1 VSQFNF
7 DQTNPYQSP
16 PTAAPLA
23 PVSSQA
29 NLQHL
34 KMLKDFR
41 SQIVALGAF
50 WIIIGG
56 LAAIM
61 GIFATSF
68 LITANDVAPQTLAM
82 MCGIIVVLGL
92 AWVTLGVLACLKQ
105 MWAVYVGL
113 VLSYISLVG
122 NLINLNIC
130 GLVILVVVII
140 QAHRVIGWAGQ
151 LTRARIPLNTRPE
164 QLSMPLQ
171 FPQA

>member
-1 VSQFNF
+1 MSQLNF
-7 DQTNPYQSP
+7 DQNNPYQAP
-16 PTAAPLA
+16 PSAAPLA
-23 PVSSQA
+23 PISAAA
-29 NLQHL
+29 NLQQL

-56 LAAIM
+56 LAVGLGA
-61 GIFATSF
+61 FATS
-68 LITANDVAPQTLAM
+68 LLAGQNAAPQTLAV
-82 MCGIIVVLGL
+82 MCGILVVMGL

-113 VLSYISLVG
+113 VLSYLSVIG
-122 NLINLNIC
+122 NLVNLNVC

-151 LTRARIPLNTRPE
+151 LTRAGIPLNTRPE

-171 FPQA
+171 LPPM